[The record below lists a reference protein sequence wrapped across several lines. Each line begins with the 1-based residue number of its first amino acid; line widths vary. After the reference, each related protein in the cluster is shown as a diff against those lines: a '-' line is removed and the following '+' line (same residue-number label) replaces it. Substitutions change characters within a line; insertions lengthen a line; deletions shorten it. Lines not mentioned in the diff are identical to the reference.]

1 MGLFLVANWYLYRAS
16 FEMSAQTFT
25 NPHGNAILFSREEYL
40 TRIAR
45 AKNKMAEI
53 GVDLLLV
60 ASPANQF
67 YLTGYDG
74 WSFYTPQMVV
84 LSAELEQP
92 LWVGRA
98 MDAVGAKFTAF
109 MDAQFVIPY
118 ADEYV
123 ASQERHPMHFLVD
136 LIKERGWDSRRIGVE
151 MDDYYYTARWHE
163 ILTSGLP
170 NAHFCDA
177 FLAVNRVRMIKSD
190 REIQYMSDAGQIAVA
205 AMRATIEAAK
215 PGVRQ
220 CDAIAELYRVTTG
233 GTEAIGGT
241 FTCKPPNAMAGEL
254 CSAPHLSW
262 TEQPLEENEMF
273 YIELGGARH
282 RYHTPLSRCVYMGKP
297 SQDILD
303 LSKVIAEG
311 LYAVLDAV
319 RPGLRCE
326 ALAAVWKE
334 VISKYGV
341 EKDSRIGYPVGIG
354 YPPTWGELT
363 CSMRKGDETVL
374 EPNMTFHCIPALWL
388 DDYGL
393 VISESF
399 VVTETGARKLTD
411 YPARL
416 FYLE

>member
-1 MGLFLVANWYLYRAS
+1 MALFDDA
-16 FEMSAQTFT
+16 
-25 NPHGNAILFSREEYL
+25 EYL
-40 TRIAR
+40 AR
-45 AKNKMAEI
+45 VARTKARMAEL

-84 LSAELEQP
+84 VADELAQP

-98 MDAVGAKFTAF
+98 MDAVGAKLTVF
-109 MDAQFVIPY
+109 MDHDHIIPY
-118 ADEYV
+118 PDDYV
-123 ASQERHPMHFLVD
+123 ASRERHPMSFLVE
-136 LIKERGWDSRRIGVE
+136 LIKARGWAGKRIGVE

-170 NAHFCDA
+170 NAAFVDA
-177 FLAVNRVRMIKSD
+177 FLLVNRVRMIKSK
-190 REIQYMSDAGQIAVA
+190 REVGFLMQAGAIAGE
-205 AMRATIEAAK
+205 AMRATMGAAR
-215 PGVRQ
+215 PGIRQ

-233 GTEAIGGT
+233 GTTEFGGT
-241 FTCKPPNAMAGEL
+241 FTCKPPNAMVGEY

-262 TEQPLEENEMF
+262 TEAPLVENEMF
-273 YIELGGARH
+273 YIELGGCRH
-282 RYHTPLSRCVYMGKP
+282 RYHAPLSRCFYLGTP
-297 SQDILD
+297 SRELLD
-303 LSKVIAEG
+303 LAAVIAEG
-311 LYAVLDAV
+311 LNAVLEAV
-319 RPGLRCE
+319 EPGVVCE
-326 ALAAVWKE
+326 ELAAAWTK
-334 VISKYGV
+334 VISSHGI

-363 CSMRKGDETVL
+363 CSLRKGDRTVL

-399 VVTETGARKLTD
+399 VVTETGAKTFADLPRQ
-411 YPARL
+411 L
-416 FYLE
+416 FHMGG